1 MAASGPTRPLLQEVR
16 VIDVSNENVAG
27 YFLLLEVALQTERRI
42 AFIQQALV
50 DGSVRRMADRAPLP
64 HRLMLIDK
72 WATLLRVTL
81 EAGFVSAE
89 ECKSASMKPLLDV
102 RRGAL
107 SGDPF
112 VRFMTI
118 AAAHLAF
125 EHRMMMRQLKCRA
138 DVQVALETSVRRLS
152 RVDDRASAAAGLN
165 V

>member
-1 MAASGPTRPLLQEVR
+1 MAARRPTRPLLQEVR
-16 VIDVSNENVAG
+16 VIDVSNENVPG
-27 YFLLLEVALQTERRI
+27 YCLLLEMAFQTERRV
-42 AFIQQALV
+42 AFIQQALIH
-50 DGSVRRMADRAPLP
+50 GAMRGMANSATLPDRLVFV
-64 HRLMLIDK
+64 DK
-72 WATLLRVTL
+72 WPALLRVTL

-125 EHRMMMRQLKCRA
+125 EHRMMVGQLKCRA
-138 DVQVALETSVRRLS
+138 HVQVALETGVRRFP
-152 RVDDRASAAAGLN
+152 RIDDCARSAASFD